1 MKFDEF
7 ECGYATGFDEGRET
21 GYMEGYNDAASEFDK
36 RIQELRAQV
45 VTLEAQVTYGL
56 GH

>member
-7 ECGYATGFDEGRET
+7 ECGYANGFDEGRET
-21 GYMEGYNDAASEFDK
+21 GYVEGYNEAASEFDK

-45 VTLEAQVTYGL
+45 VTLEAQVSYKL
-56 GH
+56 GY